1 MKRKLGGSL
10 AALLLAVVGT
20 VALVG
25 YVQSAKDRAVAGERL
40 VDVLVVTDA
49 VAKGTPVSDLSGSV
63 QVEEVPA
70 KVKADGAVASL
81 DALDRNDV
89 AVTDL
94 VAGEQVVASRF
105 ASPVAA
111 ADGRAAGDAL
121 TVTVSLAPERALGGN
136 LQVGDTVAVL
146 ASFEPFDVVPQFDDL
161 PPGQEYGQEKIP
173 PGSRTPNTT
182 HVILHKVP
190 VTAIQA
196 DEQSEDALT
205 ARNDEDGESVE
216 APTTNLLVSLAV
228 DAPSAERIV
237 FAAEHGTLWLAAEP
251 TTAPESGTKVVHRGN
266 EYE

>member
-10 AALLLAVVGT
+10 AALLLATVGT

-40 VDVLVVTDA
+40 VDVLVVTQP
-49 VAKGTPVSDLSGSV
+49 VAKGTTVADLSGSV
-63 QVEEVPA
+63 RVEEVPA
-70 KVKADGAVASL
+70 KVKADDAVSTL
-81 DALDRNDV
+81 DALDPTSV
-89 AVTDL
+89 AVVDL
-94 VAGEQVVASRF
+94 VSGEQVVSTRF

-111 ADGRAAGDAL
+111 ADGRAAGDLL
-121 TVTVSLAPERALGGN
+121 TVTVALEPERALGGQ
-136 LQVGDTVAVL
+136 LRTGDTVAVF
-146 ASFEPFDVVPQFDDL
+146 ASFEPFDVAGAVGPDGEPL
-161 PPGQEYGQEKIP
+161 PDGTQ
-173 PGSRTPNTT
+173 SPNTT

-190 VTAIQA
+190 VTEIQA

-205 ARNDEDGESVE
+205 AKNDEEDAAA

-228 DAPSAERIV
+228 DAGSAERIV

-251 TTAPESGTKVVHRGN
+251 TTATESGTKVVTRGN